1 MAKTT
6 FIPVALLTL
15 LHSAAA
21 HYYFPRLI
29 VNGTITP
36 EFKYVRDVRPHE
48 GDYSDPDGY
57 NGKEYPVY
65 GEFED
70 TYMTDVRCG
79 RDAFAYGAAKTDT
92 ATIVAGSA
100 VGFHIKVRFHLLHS
114 RTPFRIYTPCGTFAN
129 TSGTQEFVDPQ
140 YNNGIFHPGP
150 AQVYMSASADPAKDD
165 GSGDWFKIYYLGP
178 SSNTTWATDRATQIN
193 FTIPLATPPGP
204 YLLRLELPF
213 PIKDWPGHSQWY
225 VNCAHVNIVGD
236 GTGTPGPTIRIPD
249 DYTSYDEG
257 IGLTTPGV
265 DFDTGLDWYVPPGPA
280 LWTGEEGSEKR
291 AVEEGWRREV

>member
-6 FIPVALLTL
+6 FTSIALFTL

-21 HYYFPRLI
+21 HYYFPHLI
-29 VNGTITP
+29 VNGITTP
-36 EFKYVRDVRPHE
+36 EFKYVRYSSLPDHVHDHNLTFGQHRDVRPNE

-57 NGKEYPVY
+57 TGKEYPVY

-70 TYMTDVRCG
+70 EYMTDVRCG
-79 RDAFAYGAAKTDT
+79 RDAFAYGAAKTET

-100 VGFHIKVRFHLLHS
+100 VGFRIK
-114 RTPFRIYTPCGTFAN
+114 
-129 TSGTQEFVDPQ
+129 EFVDPQ

-150 AQVYMSASADPAKDD
+150 AQVYMSASADPASDAGD
-165 GSGDWFKIYYLGP
+165 GDWFKIYYLGP
-178 SSNTTWATDRATQIN
+178 SSNTTWTTERATQIN
-193 FTIPLATPPGP
+193 FTIPLATPPGA

-225 VNCAHVNIVGD
+225 VNCAHVRIVGD

-249 DYTSYDEG
+249 DYTSFDEG

-265 DFDTGLDWYVPPGPA
+265 DFNAGLEWYVPPGPA
-280 LWTGEEGSEKR
+280 VWTGEE
-291 AVEEGWRREV
+291 EGKEGAAEAAEAAWRREV